1 MRKKSLRLSCC
12 CLLILTSDL
21 LPAADSRFP
30 NSLRCWGGGRWHDA
44 VLRFQNKSKWVKYFK
59 IKKKFYWR
67 YNFGWDKCACL
78 QYWKGHVP
86 PRFLRLWFRLSA
98 VQQFTLGDTVYRLYH
113 IILYFFIAFYIFKLN
128 LPSNWSCH
136 LSVAALKY
144 VPLNCRGEAE
154 NGNTWVEVLQICTVR
169 VQHCEQMNKSQLE
182 NIMSVIIYITK
193 CLKTV
198 KIF

>member
-59 IKKKFYWR
+59 IKKNSTGGIILGGTNVPPILEGTR
-67 YNFGWDKCACL
+67 
-78 QYWKGHVP
+78 P
-86 PRFLRLWFRLSA
+86 PRFLHLWFRLSA
-98 VQQFTLGDTVYRLYH
+98 VQQFTLGDTVYLLYH